1 MAVEVAIAMYIGG
14 GAADAHGLILQI
26 RPPLERYTDGD
37 GFKVFLMCEVF
48 YGEDLRA
55 HSQFREALEHDLS
68 ILPKLETA
76 FGIDHERTMNVRNNI
91 ASDYL
96 RLGRFRDALQVD
108 QRNLEDRSRILG
120 SNDLITL
127 NSYSAVARDLRRPWP
142 LSGIAGYGAQ
152 GRQCVR
158 GDRRPGEHFLA

>member
-1 MAVEVAIAMYIGG
+1 
-14 GAADAHGLILQI
+14 
-26 RPPLERYTDGD
+26 
-37 GFKVFLMCEVF
+37 MCDVF

-108 QRNLEDRSRILG
+108 RVTSKTAADLG
-120 SNDLITL
+120 PNDLITL
-127 NSYSAVARDLRRPWP
+127 NSYSAVARDLRS
-142 LSGIAGYGAQ
+142 LGHYQESLDIARKVVNVFEAIG
-152 GRQCVR
+152 GR
-158 GDRRPGEHFLA
+158 ENTLA